1 MKKVWWVVPAVLLIG
16 IFAFSGCKESGTAA
30 ALKQQIDD
38 LTSQLNNMNAEFAKL
53 QTRVDKLEKTINDL
67 KTNHPELFQTEQQ
80 TQEQAQQGTQ
90 QNVSQEGKTKKSTKK
105 AKPATSKKKKN
116 VRRKM

>member
-16 IFAFSGCKESGTAA
+16 VFAFSGCKESGTAA

-53 QTRVDKLEKTINDL
+53 QTRVDQLEKTINDL

-90 QNVSQEGKTKKSTKK
+90 QNVSQQKKTQKSTKK
-105 AKPATSKKKKN
+105 AKPVSPKKKVK
-116 VRRKM
+116 RRK

>member
-1 MKKVWWVVPAVLLIG
+1 MKKVWWIVPVALLIG
-16 IFAFSGCKESGTAA
+16 VFAFSGCQGAGTAA

-53 QTRVDKLEKTINDL
+53 QTRVDQLERTINDL

-80 TQEQAQQGTQ
+80 TQEQTQGTQ
-90 QNVSQEGKTKKSTKK
+90 QNVSQQGKTQKSTKK
-105 AKPATSKKKKN
+105 AKPVSPKKKVK
-116 VRRKM
+116 RRK